1 MDLELQGKQVL
12 ITGSSKGIELASA
25 IALAT
30 EGAHIHLVSSNAD
43 TLASAA
49 KYLKEQTGM
58 TAQTYAL
65 DLSRQESRL
74 ELQAILPSIDIL
86 VNNAGAI
93 PGGGFNE
100 VSEEKWRQAWDLK
113 VHGYI
118 ELTRLALGIMAAR
131 KSGVI
136 INIIGA
142 AGSNPRYDYLAGST
156 GNAALIAFTKAV
168 GAYSSNYGVRVLGLN
183 PGPTKTDR
191 LLNLYRSRAQAKFN
205 DPERWQELLSHL
217 PFGRPAEQQEIADIV
232 AFLASARASY
242 LTGLVIEADGGASFR

>member
-74 ELQAILPSIDIL
+74 ERQENQGSLSILSVRLAAIL
-86 VNNAGAI
+86 V
-93 PGGGFNE
+93 
-100 VSEEKWRQAWDLK
+100 
-113 VHGYI
+113 
-118 ELTRLALGIMAAR
+118 M
-131 KSGVI
+131 I
-136 INIIGA
+136 I
-142 AGSNPRYDYLAGST
+142 
-156 GNAALIAFTKAV
+156 
-168 GAYSSNYGVRVLGLN
+168 
-183 PGPTKTDR
+183 
-191 LLNLYRSRAQAKFN
+191 
-205 DPERWQELLSHL
+205 
-217 PFGRPAEQQEIADIV
+217 
-232 AFLASARASY
+232 
-242 LTGLVIEADGGASFR
+242 